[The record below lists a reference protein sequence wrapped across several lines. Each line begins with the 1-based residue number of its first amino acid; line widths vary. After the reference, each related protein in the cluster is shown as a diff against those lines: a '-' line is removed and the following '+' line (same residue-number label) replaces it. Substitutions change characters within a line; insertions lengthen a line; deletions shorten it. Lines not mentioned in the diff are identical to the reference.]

1 MKIESKNAFL
11 VTNPSNVKYLT
22 GFKGSNG
29 QVLLTPTKKYFLT
42 DSRYVQFLK
51 KLGKDLDGIIYSD
64 FLKTIGQI
72 LIKHRINTLQLEGNH
87 ITYNGFLK
95 FKQDLKHIKV
105 VPSKNSIEKL
115 RQIKKPQEIKLLQK
129 AQQINEIVFKK
140 VVKDLKKGITEIK
153 IAETIKELSKKEGAD
168 DISFEPIVA
177 FGANSA
183 NPHHENT
190 MHKLK
195 KGDVVLIDMGMKYKE
210 YCSDMT
216 RTLFTAK
223 PNAKQKEVYNV
234 VLQAQLEAEKAL
246 KAGKKGAEVDKT
258 ARTTMKDFQY
268 DQFFTHSLGHG
279 IGIDVHESPS
289 LSFKYNQ
296 PIPENAVVTI
306 EPGIYLQKLFGVR
319 IEDMVLVKRQKNI
332 NLTKVPKDIESLILN
347 ISN

>member
-29 QVLLTPTKKYFLT
+29 QVLFTKSKKYFLT
-42 DSRYVQFLK
+42 DARYIQFLK
-51 KLGKDLDGIIYSD
+51 SLDKNFDGIIYSD
-64 FLKTIGQI
+64 FLKTITKI
-72 LIKHRINTLQLEGNH
+72 LKKHKTNMLQLEGNH
-87 ITYNGFLK
+87 ITYNQFQK
-95 FKQDLKHIKV
+95 IKSDLKPIKII
-105 VPSKNSIEKL
+105 PNIMSIEKV
-115 RQIKKPQEIKLLQK
+115 RQVKKTHEIKLLQK

-140 VVKDLKKGITEIK
+140 VVKDLKNGITEIQ
-153 IAETIKELSKKEGAD
+153 IAETIKELAKKEGAD
-168 DISFEPIVA
+168 DISFEPIAA
-177 FGANSA
+177 FGENSA

-190 MHKLK
+190 KRKLK

-234 VLQAQLEAEKAL
+234 VLQAQLAAEKAL

-258 ARTTMKDFQY
+258 ARTIMKDFQY
-268 DQFFTHSLGHG
+268 EQFFTHSLGHG
-279 IGIDVHESPS
+279 IGIDVHESPA
-289 LSFKYNQ
+289 LSTKNDL